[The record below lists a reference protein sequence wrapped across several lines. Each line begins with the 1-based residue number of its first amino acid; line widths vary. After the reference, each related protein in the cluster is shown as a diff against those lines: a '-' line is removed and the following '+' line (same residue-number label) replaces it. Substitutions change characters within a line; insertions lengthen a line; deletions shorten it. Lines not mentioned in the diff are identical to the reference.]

1 MSIRVWMPLDP
12 PFGSFT
18 SLTPIV
24 ITSAL
29 GESGCRKS
37 MYRNDLTTRNRWYN
51 STYTLCAGMIV
62 LYVAILRSSSVLG
75 NDLLDDVKKC
85 RDILNSMEEASVAR
99 RSAALMSE
107 GLEVAEA
114 CIQRRQSRASNM
126 GGETSENAADG
137 QRLAAPS
144 SGGHMNDVQHS
155 VVSEQAHESL
165 WSSLIDPM
173 VLQDFATQS
182 DANLPGLDF
191 SALPIYDDFD
201 FTNNGLDTFP
211 QDWGNDASG
220 NGGGSR

>member
-1 MSIRVWMPLDP
+1 
-12 PFGSFT
+12 
-18 SLTPIV
+18 
-24 ITSAL
+24 
-29 GESGCRKS
+29 
-37 MYRNDLTTRNRWYN
+37 
-51 STYTLCAGMIV
+51 MIV

-114 CIQRRQSRASNM
+114 CIQRRQRRASNT
-126 GGETSENAADG
+126 GGESCENLPDG
-137 QRLAAPS
+137 QGVEVPS
-144 SGGHMNDVQHS
+144 PGGHVNDVVQHT

-173 VLQDFATQS
+173 ILQDFATQS
-182 DANLPGLDF
+182 GGNLPGLDF

>member
-1 MSIRVWMPLDP
+1 
-12 PFGSFT
+12 
-18 SLTPIV
+18 
-24 ITSAL
+24 
-29 GESGCRKS
+29 

-126 GGETSENAADG
+126 GGETSENASDG
-137 QRLAAPS
+137 QELEVPS
-144 SGGHMNDVQHS
+144 SGGHMNDVQHT
-155 VVSEQAHESL
+155 VSEQVHESL

-173 VLQDFATQS
+173 ILQDFATQS

-201 FTNNGLDTFP
+201 FTNNGLDTFA

-220 NGGGSR
+220 NGNLGGLR

>member
-1 MSIRVWMPLDP
+1 
-12 PFGSFT
+12 
-18 SLTPIV
+18 
-24 ITSAL
+24 
-29 GESGCRKS
+29 

-191 SALPIYDDFD
+191 SALPISDDFD
-201 FTNNGLDTFP
+201 FTNNGLDTFA
-211 QDWGNDASG
+211 QD
-220 NGGGSR
+220 